1 MIELDL
7 AVRRGER
14 VIRLAVSTGAGLL
27 SLVGPSGVGKT
38 TVLHAVAGLLR
49 PERGRVVLGDRVLFD
64 SGGGVDVPV
73 ANRGLGVA
81 FQNARLLP
89 HRSIDANLR
98 YGERRG
104 GARVFDH
111 DEVMD
116 ALDLR
121 PLLGRR
127 PRDLS
132 GGEAKR
138 VAVARALLSG
148 PRALL
153 LDEPLAA
160 LDPGRADAV
169 LRLIERARDGG
180 IPVLHVSHDAAE
192 VERLGGTVARLDGA
206 SG

>member
-49 PERGRVVLGDRVLFD
+49 PERGRVVLGGRVLFD

-73 ANRGLGVA
+73 AERGLGVS

-89 HRSIDANLR
+89 HRSVDANLR

-111 DEVMD
+111 DEVVD

-121 PLLGRR
+121 ALLGRR

>member
-49 PERGRVVLGDRVLFD
+49 PERGRVVLGGRVLFD

-73 ANRGLGVA
+73 AERGLGLA

-89 HRSIDANLR
+89 HRSVDANLR

-104 GARVFDH
+104 GVRVFDH
-111 DEVMD
+111 DEVVD

-121 PLLGRR
+121 PLLGRG

-180 IPVLHVSHDAAE
+180 VPVLHVSHDAAE

-206 SG
+206 TG

>member
-1 MIELDL
+1 MIELDV

-14 VIRLAVSTGAGLL
+14 LVEVTARTDGPLL

-38 TVLHAVAGLLR
+38 TILHAVAGLVR
-49 PERGRVVLGDRVLFD
+49 PERGRIVVGGRVLFD
-64 SGGGVDVPV
+64 AGQGIDVPV
-73 ANRGLGVA
+73 AERGVGLA

-89 HRSIDANLR
+89 HRSVEANLR

-104 GARVFDH
+104 GRALWSFDK
-111 DEVMD
+111 VAD

-121 PLLGRR
+121 PLLLRR

-138 VAVARALLSG
+138 VAVARAFLSR
-148 PRALL
+148 PDILL

-160 LDPGRADAV
+160 LDAERAEAV
-169 LRLIERARDGG
+169 LRLIERAREGG
-180 IPVLHVSHDAAE
+180 VPILHVSHDSAE
-192 VERLGGTVARLDGA
+192 VERLRGAVVTVPGDNT
-206 SG
+206 

>member
-49 PERGRVVLGDRVLFD
+49 PERGRVVLGGRVLFD

-73 ANRGLGVA
+73 AERGLGVA

-89 HRSIDANLR
+89 HRSVDANLR

-104 GARVFDH
+104 GARVFDY
-111 DEVMD
+111 DEVVD
-116 ALDLR
+116 TLDLR

-180 IPVLHVSHDAAE
+180 VPVLHVSHDTAE

-206 SG
+206 TG